1 MAEKAP
7 GTRVIRRDRAEAYA
21 EAARAGAREAIEVAD
36 RWRLWHNLAKSVE
49 KTVAAHHYCLRSAIC
64 D

>member
-1 MAEKAP
+1 M
-7 GTRVIRRDRAEAYA
+7 IRRDRAEAYA